1 MFFVYAVKKVLVLYR
16 LLAEKHSSN
25 KWGWMKILTNN
36 SIKFRIWLS
45 YIAILFLF
53 FSAGMYFF
61 HAASKISRAS
71 RSIELQSFTEVEL
84 VTSLETVLYQLG
96 HISVMADHTL
106 DGRELLKYKNDV
118 EIKAIKFK
126 VMLAE
131 YSELVKN
138 QPVFRKEATAVGS
151 LFNKYTEMINDQID
165 NNSGQANSLLVEM
178 GLLQKELQEK
188 LKGLR
193 DKGISVLSSNLA
205 EIDYLSLGLRQS
217 YSAAF
222 LFVFILA
229 VIIAFFLVRSILN
242 PLNVLLVAQEK
253 VGLGNFDY
261 KISVKSND
269 EIGRL
274 QKSFMSMAER
284 LKLSLADL
292 YRQKYMLEKNV
303 QERTKVF
310 EQTLMYLEEVTNGVE
325 EGIMLVDSNFKVL
338 WANKKVLVSC
348 GLEPG
353 EVVGDFCY
361 KITHHRQEPCSSSQ
375 ESCPVKEILKTG
387 KSATFIHTHY
397 GKDGSK
403 YYVEVSAYPLPSKPN
418 ELMQFVHVTR
428 DITDKI
434 RLESSLEN
442 SMQKMKEKM
451 EELERF
457 HKLVVDR
464 ELRMVDLKDKIADL
478 EQKLKDKQ

>member
-1 MFFVYAVKKVLVLYR
+1 M
-16 LLAEKHSSN
+16 
-25 KWGWMKILTNN
+25 
-36 SIKFRIWLS
+36 
-45 YIAILFLF
+45 
-53 FSAGMYFF
+53 
-61 HAASKISRAS
+61 
-71 RSIELQSFTEVEL
+71 
-84 VTSLETVLYQLG
+84 
-96 HISVMADHTL
+96 
-106 DGRELLKYKNDV
+106 
-118 EIKAIKFK
+118 
-126 VMLAE
+126 
-131 YSELVKN
+131 
-138 QPVFRKEATAVGS
+138 GS

-193 DKGISVLSSNLA
+193 DEGISVFSLNLA

-217 YSAAF
+217 YSAIF

-229 VIIAFFLVRSILN
+229 VIIVFFLERSILN

-253 VGLGNFDY
+253 IALGNFDY
-261 KISVKSND
+261 KINVKSND

-325 EGIMLVDSNFKVL
+325 EGIMLLDSNFKVL

-375 ESCPVKEILKTG
+375 DSCPVKEILKTG

-397 GKDGSK
+397 GNDGSK
-403 YYVEVSAYPLPSKPN
+403 YYVEVSAYPLPPKPN